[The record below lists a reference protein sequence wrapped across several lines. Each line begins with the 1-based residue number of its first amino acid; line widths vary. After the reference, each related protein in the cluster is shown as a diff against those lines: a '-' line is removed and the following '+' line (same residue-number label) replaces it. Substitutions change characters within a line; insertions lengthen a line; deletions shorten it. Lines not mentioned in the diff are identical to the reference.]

1 MKDNL
6 RYPDAGPAEAEGV
19 RQVSLSI
26 VEIAAIAS
34 ALHCDVGPLG
44 PVLKGIAEKL
54 DPEKELLRDLINLLS
69 GPQPASIG
77 KEFEEGM
84 LKLDEHDA
92 ICVLMA
98 IGMTWVRHKAKIPA
112 EDVQA
117 LRDVID
123 RLPLPP
129 LMISRGRKEG
139 VLP

>member
-1 MKDNL
+1 
-6 RYPDAGPAEAEGV
+6 
-19 RQVSLSI
+19 
-26 VEIAAIAS
+26 
-34 ALHCDVGPLG
+34 
-44 PVLKGIAEKL
+44 
-54 DPEKELLRDLINLLS
+54 
-69 GPQPASIG
+69 
-77 KEFEEGM
+77 
-84 LKLDEHDA
+84 
-92 ICVLMA
+92 VLMA